1 MRFPGFIGG
10 RVETVG
16 VPSLVV
22 EADVDS
28 GTFGWPVVVLV
39 GITAGFRVGNCRF
52 PEENGCE
59 GICGLNP
66 LGGILLF
73 DWTLCK
79 GNLEGP

>member
-39 GITAGFRVGNCRF
+39 GITAGFRVGNC
-52 PEENGCE
+52 
-59 GICGLNP
+59 
-66 LGGILLF
+66 
-73 DWTLCK
+73 
-79 GNLEGP
+79 